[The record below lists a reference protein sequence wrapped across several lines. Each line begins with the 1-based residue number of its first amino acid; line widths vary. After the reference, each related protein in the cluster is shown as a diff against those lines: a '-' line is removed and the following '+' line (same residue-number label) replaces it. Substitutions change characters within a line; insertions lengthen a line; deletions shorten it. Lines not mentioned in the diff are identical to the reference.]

1 MITIKSDV
9 WGKVKLILYPIKRA
23 RDEGLRDYTLNL
35 MLIVYRENK
44 IVCTPKSK
52 DTESSNF

>member
-9 WGKVKLILYPIKRA
+9 WGKVKLILYSIKWA
-23 RDEGLRDYTLNL
+23 SDEGLKDYTLNL

-44 IVCTPKSK
+44 SHTPKSK

>member
-1 MITIKSDV
+1 M
-9 WGKVKLILYPIKRA
+9 KLILYPIKRA
-23 RDEGLRDYTLNL
+23 HDEGLRDYTLNL

-44 IVCTPKSK
+44 IVYTPKSK